1 MELAAAKDSE
11 QIKSLEEALK
21 VSCLQFKYG
30 ANLDV
35 YQRAYQLII
44 FLGGVRKLK
53 KKYIWYLQR
62 GIGHSKIFRVLW
74 LALRKNL
81 RKGIYIFRL

>member
-1 MELAAAKDSE
+1 ME
-11 QIKSLEEALK
+11 I
-21 VSCLQFKYG
+21 F
-30 ANLDV
+30 LDGC
-35 YQRAYQLII
+35 QGAYQLII

-81 RKGIYIFRL
+81 KRGIY